1 VMQVRVFLLCLL
13 GAVGVFGQTPSF
25 PSQVASDLDLL
36 VACSASESTL
46 STALDSTSTTVTVAS
61 SASFCQ
67 YQMIQIDNERM
78 VICSVGSGTLT
89 LCTGT
94 RGFDGTSAASHSSGA
109 AVRGLGGRYH
119 HNRMREEVQAIET
132 ALGANLVN
140 IPTLS
145 SEFTV
150 AGQIPKAVTSS
161 GRVMEPSTCKEV
173 GGVFSCGSGTSP
185 GQIDVK
191 NQTGPTLTEPSTGMS
206 GYGASSTGAPLFRTY
221 GSSTVE
227 LVTSSTGVTSASTIG
242 DGKLV
247 VGSGGSRGVA
257 ASSLTGIVKST
268 SGTPSA
274 AGYADVTALWASG
287 ACSGYLKS
295 DGTCGTPS
303 GGSSY
308 DVFDRTVAQDID
320 DFISRGPSTSGTY
333 GMGKWN
339 WSAPNCHFFNP
350 PTDYNRPGI
359 IGPSIDSSGSCTLE
373 VPAGEYLG
381 GFGDL
386 AQFAS
391 WEMRFAF
398 RSYFGSDGHS
408 SYKVGLFNNLT
419 SGYGVYLRFLN
430 GTDTNWT
437 WVGSKS
443 GSTVTRDSGV
453 SHSTAWL
460 TLRIRSTTA
469 GTWLLSV
476 ASGTGDFGTEVSM
489 CASGCDMSF
498 TPQTYTGYGPA
509 FVGTSDGSSTA
520 ILLIDYA
527 AYKMTI
533 SR

>member
-1 VMQVRVFLLCLL
+1 MKWTTVVLLLS
-13 GAVGVFGQTPSF
+13 VGLVAFGQTASYPTAIADDEALG
-25 PSQVASDLDLL
+25 VAKDQAATNLT
-36 VACSASESTL
+36 A
-46 STALDSTSTTVTVAS
+46 ALDSSSLTVYVANGS
-61 SASFCQ
+61 VFAEK
-67 YQMIQIDNERM
+67 QIIYIDSEKM
-78 VICSVGSGTLT
+78 QICTISGNTLT
-89 LCTGT
+89 LCSGS
-94 RGFDGTSAASHSSGA
+94 RGFDGSVATSHSAGRRVSGEIA
-109 AVRGLGGRYH
+109 AYYH
-119 HNRMREEVQAIET
+119 NALREEVQAIET

-185 GQIDVK
+185 GQVDVK
-191 NQTGPTLTEPSTGMS
+191 NQTGSTLEEPASGMS
-206 GYGASSTGAPLFRTY
+206 GYGASSTGAPLFRTN
-221 GSSTVE
+221 GGSTVE
-227 LVTSSTGVTSASTIG
+227 LATTGSVVTAAATIG

-257 ASSLTGIVKST
+257 ASSLTGVVKAS

-274 AGYADVTALWASG
+274 AGYSDVTALWASG
-287 ACSGYLKS
+287 SCSGYLKS
-295 DGTCGTPS
+295 DGTCDTPS

-339 WSAPNCHFFNP
+339 WAATNCYFGNP
-350 PTDYNRPGI
+350 PTDHNRPGI
-359 IGPSIDSSGSCTLE
+359 IGPSIDSAGSCKLE

-386 AQFAS
+386 TQLAV
-391 WEMRFAF
+391 WEVRFAF
-398 RSYFGSDGHS
+398 KSYFGSDGHS
-408 SYKVGLFNNLT
+408 SYKIGLFNDLT
-419 SGYGVYLRFLN
+419 NGYGVYLRFLK

-453 SHSTAWL
+453 SHTTAWL
-460 TLRIRSTTA
+460 TVRVRSTTA
-469 GTWLLSV
+469 GTWLLSI
-476 ASGTGDFGTEVSM
+476 ANGTGNFGTEVSM
-489 CASGCDMSF
+489 CASGCDMTF

-509 FVGTSDGSSTA
+509 FVVTSDGSSTA
-520 ILLIDYA
+520 ILNIDYV
-527 AYKMTI
+527 AYKATV

>member
-1 VMQVRVFLLCLL
+1 MQVRVFLLCLL

-94 RGFDGTSAASHSSGA
+94 RGFDGTSAASHRSGT
-109 AVRGLGGRYH
+109 AVRGLVGRYH

-295 DGTCGTPS
+295 DGTCSTIAVDLTTTMLSDEFVGVLPAQALGWKIWVDGTGAGVHTDYGS
-303 GGSSY
+303 GTAVNHPGVVYVDSGTANNGYAQFYLADYYGSS
-308 DVFDRTVAQDID
+308 
-320 DFISRGPSTSGTY
+320 ISQGTLRD
-333 GMGKWN
+333 GVWEAHWIFKAGTLTN
-339 WSAPNCHFFNP
+339 GHVS
-350 PTDYNRPGI
+350 
-359 IGPSIDSSGSCTLE
+359 IG
-373 VPAGEYLG
+373 
-381 GFGDL
+381 
-386 AQFAS
+386 FAS
-391 WEMRFAF
+391 NYGECLPGAA
-398 RSYFGSDGHS
+398 G
-408 SYKVGLFNNLT
+408 GLAAVVDSAQSNIM
-419 SGYGVYLRFLN
+419 YYAC
-430 GTDTNWT
+430 TDSICTT
-437 WVGSKS
+437 Q
-443 GSTVTRDSGV
+443 DSGV
-453 SHSTAWL
+453 AKNTNWHRL
-460 TLRIRSTTA
+460 KIYR
-469 GTWLLSV
+469 LSGDTPDTV
-476 ASGTGDFGTEVSM
+476 RFCLDSCSSSWQATSNVGIGDSFRMAPSAVSKNSASGTTSNRLQVDRF
-489 CASGCDMSF
+489 DMLI
-498 TPQTYTGYGPA
+498 TGQTRY
-509 FVGTSDGSSTA
+509 
-520 ILLIDYA
+520 
-527 AYKMTI
+527 
-533 SR
+533 